1 MLLFFQTPCLAS
13 SSAFLCMQAQA
24 PACLMHKLS
33 GSTLYLYILE
43 PMQHYSKV
51 ETRLDGLQA
60 SRSRQGKMEKSFLS
74 FVSTYPTWE
83 PGAAAKQMLASLD
96 PRPPPPPPP
105 PSPHYPFTGLYQS
118 GAHMQTAS
126 LAQHGQLALLCPSGM
141 ITACKQCSIIC
152 CCIKTA

>member
-1 MLLFFQTPCLAS
+1 
-13 SSAFLCMQAQA
+13 MQ
-24 PACLMHKLS
+24 
-33 GSTLYLYILE
+33 LYR
-43 PMQHYSKV
+43 QV
-51 ETRLDGLQA
+51 DTRLDGLQA

-96 PRPPPPPPP
+96 PRHPLS

-126 LAQHGQLALLCPSGM
+126 LAQHGQLAFLLCPSAM
-141 ITACKQCSIIC
+141 TSLSMQCSIIC
-152 CCIKTA
+152 CFIVKAK

>member
-1 MLLFFQTPCLAS
+1 MLLFFQTPYLS
-13 SSAFLCMQAQA
+13 SSVAFLCMQA
-24 PACLMHKLS
+24 PPTACMMHKLS
-33 GSTLYLYILE
+33 GITIYLYILE
-43 PMQHYSKV
+43 PLQHYRPSD
-51 ETRLDGLQA
+51 TRLDGMQA

-96 PRPPPPPPP
+96 PPPPLA

-126 LAQHGQLALLCPSGM
+126 LAQHGQLARLLCPSGM
-141 ITACKQCSIIC
+141 SSLCMQSSIIC
-152 CCIKTA
+152 CFIIAAG